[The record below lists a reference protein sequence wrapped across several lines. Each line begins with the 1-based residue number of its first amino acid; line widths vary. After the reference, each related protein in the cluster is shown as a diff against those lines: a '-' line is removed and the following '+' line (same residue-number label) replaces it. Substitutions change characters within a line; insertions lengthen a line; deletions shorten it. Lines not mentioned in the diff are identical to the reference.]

1 MDSGKATTVLLI
13 RHGETAWNAEHRI
26 QGRLDVPLS
35 TTGVWQAGRLAERL
49 AGEAID
55 AIVASDLARAW
66 MTGAPLAD
74 AHGLPMVPEPRLRE
88 RVFGLFEGKTLDEIA
103 AQHREEF
110 AAWRARD
117 VDWRIPGGESGTEF
131 IGRVLEAMQEI
142 AAAYAGRTVAVV
154 THGGVLDVIYRN
166 ARALAWDAPR
176 EHLMLNASINRLQAQ
191 AQPEPLRLQIIDW
204 ADVAHLEQS
213 RDELAAS

>member
-1 MDSGKATTVLLI
+1 MASVAMTRLLLI

-35 TTGVWQAGRLAERL
+35 TTGVWQSGRLAERL
-49 AGEAID
+49 ASEEIN

-66 MTGAPLAD
+66 MTGMPLAN
-74 AHGLPMVPEPRLRE
+74 ALGLSMVPEPRLRE
-88 RVFGLFEGKTLDEIA
+88 RVFGIFEGKTLDDIA
-103 AQHREEF
+103 AEHPEEF

-117 VDWRIPGGESGTEF
+117 VDWQIPGGESGTEF
-131 IGRVLEAMQEI
+131 ICRVLAAMQEI
-142 AAAYAGRTVAVV
+142 AEQYAGQTVAVV
-154 THGGVLDVIYRN
+154 THGGVLDVVYRN

-191 AQPEPLRLQIIDW
+191 PNPLRMQIVDW
-204 ADVAHLEQS
+204 ADVAHLEQA
-213 RDELAAS
+213 RDELAEP

>member
-1 MDSGKATTVLLI
+1 MASGTVTTLLLI

-49 AGEAID
+49 ASEAID
-55 AIVASDLARAW
+55 AIVSSDLARAW
-66 MTGAPLAD
+66 MTGAPLA
-74 AHGLPMVPEPRLRE
+74 AARGLQMVSEPRLRE
-88 RVFGLFEGKTLDEIA
+88 RVFGIFEGKTLDEIA
-103 AQHREEF
+103 VQHPEEF

-117 VDWRIPGGESGTEF
+117 VDWGMPGGESGIEF
-131 IGRVLEAMQEI
+131 IGRVLEAMQQI
-142 AAAYAGRTVAVV
+142 ALSYVGRTVAVV
-154 THGGVLDVIYRN
+154 THGGVLDVVYRN

-191 AQPEPLRLQIIDW
+191 PEPLRLQIIDW
-204 ADVAHLEQS
+204 ADVAHLEQA

>member
-1 MDSGKATTVLLI
+1 MASGTVTTLLLI

-49 AGEAID
+49 ASEAID
-55 AIVASDLARAW
+55 AIVSSDLARAW
-66 MTGAPLAD
+66 MTGAPLA
-74 AHGLPMVPEPRLRE
+74 AARGLQMVSEPRLRE
-88 RVFGLFEGKTLDEIA
+88 RVFGIFEGKTLDEIA
-103 AQHREEF
+103 VQHPEEF

-117 VDWRIPGGESGTEF
+117 VDWGMPGGESGIEF
-131 IGRVLEAMQEI
+131 IGRVLEAMQQI
-142 AAAYAGRTVAVV
+142 ALSYVGRTVAVV
-154 THGGVLDVIYRN
+154 THGGVLDVVYRN

-191 AQPEPLRLQIIDW
+191 PEPLRLQIIDW
-204 ADVAHLEQS
+204 AGVAHLEQA

>member
-1 MDSGKATTVLLI
+1 MMASGTVTTVLLI

-49 AGEAID
+49 ASEAID
-55 AIVASDLARAW
+55 AIVSSDLARAW
-66 MTGAPLAD
+66 MTGAPLA
-74 AHGLPMVPEPRLRE
+74 AARGLQMVSEPRLRE
-88 RVFGLFEGKTLDEIA
+88 RVFGIFEGKTLDEIA
-103 AQHREEF
+103 VQHPEEF

-117 VDWRIPGGESGTEF
+117 VDWGMPGGESGIEF
-131 IGRVLEAMQEI
+131 IGRVLEAMQQI
-142 AAAYAGRTVAVV
+142 ALSYVGRTVAVV
-154 THGGVLDVIYRN
+154 THGGVLDVVYRN

-191 AQPEPLRLQIIDW
+191 PEPLRLQIIDW
-204 ADVAHLEQS
+204 ADVAHLEQA